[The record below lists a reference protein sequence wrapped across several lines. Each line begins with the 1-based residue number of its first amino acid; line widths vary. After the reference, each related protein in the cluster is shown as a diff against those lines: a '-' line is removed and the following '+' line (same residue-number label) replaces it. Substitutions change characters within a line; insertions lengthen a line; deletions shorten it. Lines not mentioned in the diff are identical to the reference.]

1 MFGTEITK
9 GAQSKGLSV
18 VLKHMALNDQ
28 ESNRDANGA
37 VATFSKEQAIRE
49 IYLRPFEMCVKDG
62 NALGIMQGM
71 NRIGYT
77 RCRSNYNLNIGVVRE
92 EWGFKGLI
100 ITDYNIMN
108 TEESMAC
115 ISGGCNLQL
124 YGQGNPLTETNSK
137 GVQYMLREAAH
148 HVLYFVANGNALNG
162 FTADTGYNSG
172 VANYVLI
179 LVALDIFIVAML
191 GLGLWLKLYGYKLK
205 NDGCTD
211 EKILKKNKILNI
223 VYWAVVGAFV
233 LAVVIIFFAWG
244 LPLLKQAFEIS

>member
-1 MFGTEITK
+1 MGTKITV
-9 GAQSKGLSV
+9 GAQAKGLNV

-37 VATFSKEQAIRE
+37 VATFCGEQAIRE
-49 IYLRPFEMCVKDG
+49 IYLRPFEMCIKDG

-71 NRIGYT
+71 NRIGTT
-77 RCRSNYNLNIGVVRE
+77 RCRSNYNLNVGVVRN
-92 EWGFKGLI
+92 EWNFKGLI
-100 ITDYNIMN
+100 ITDYNVMN

-115 ISGGCNLQL
+115 IAGGCNLQL
-124 YGQGNPLTETNSK
+124 YGQGNPLTETQST

-148 HVLYFVANGNALNG
+148 HVLYFVANSNALNG
-162 FTADTGYNSG
+162 FTADTQYSAG

-205 NDGCTD
+205 NDGCQN

-223 VYWAVVGAFV
+223 VYWAVVATFV
-233 LAVVIIFFAWG
+233 ITVVVVFFAWG